1 MTPDFPN
8 VECKVA
14 QSSDKSYGIKSG
26 AWKTSTKKTDAPIKQ
41 LVHSMFMSEQRQPRN
56 HRILDLEM
64 ILDATKF
71 NLSPLLPLLTD
82 GDSRARNG
90 EGLTQVAELRIEK

>member
-1 MTPDFPN
+1 MGLKAEREKHTPRKPMP
-8 VECKVA
+8 
-14 QSSDKSYGIKSG
+14 Y
-26 AWKTSTKKTDAPIKQ
+26 KTTF
-41 LVHSMFMSEQRQPRN
+41 HSMFMSEQRQPRN
-56 HRILDLEM
+56 HSILDLEM